1 MNRELD
7 WDGLPNARCLGG
19 LPVIALDG
27 TTTVRGRVHRSA
39 SLSHLSDAGWAAL
52 GAAGVRTVV
61 DLRNRGEGPS
71 YVAPGGIV
79 VHHAPIEDQTDRSFM
94 AQYAMHLSTPR
105 YYPEVL
111 ARWPHLVIR
120 AFRCI
125 AAAQPGG
132 VVVHCVDG
140 QDRTGQVVA
149 MLLALVGVPVDAIA
163 DDYERAMRANNAFG
177 LVSPLAE
184 HPGVDDAT
192 MGVMVGEARAMLTFW
207 LSKLDVAGYLR
218 SAGMTPA
225 EITRLRSRM
234 LLP

>member
-1 MNRELD
+1 MIS
-7 WDGLPNARCLGG
+7 P
-19 LPVIALDG
+19 DG
-27 TTTVRGRVHRSA
+27 TTTVHGRVHRSA
-39 SLSHLSDAGWAAL
+39 CLSHLTDTGWAAL

-61 DLRNRGEGPS
+61 DLRNRGEGPA
-71 YVAPGGIV
+71 YVVPDGVV

-94 AQYAMHLSTPR
+94 AQFGVHLSTPR

-111 ARWPHLVIR
+111 ARWPHLVVR

-125 AAAQPGG
+125 AAAKPGG

-140 QDRTGQVVA
+140 QDRTGQMVA
-149 MLLALVGVPVDAIA
+149 MLLSLVGVPIEVIA

-192 MGVMVGEARAMLTFW
+192 IGVMVGEARAMLTYW
-207 LSKLDVAGYLR
+207 LSKLNVADYLL
-218 SAGMTPA
+218 SAGMTTQ
-225 EITRLRSRM
+225 EVSRLRSR
-234 LLP
+234 LLVP